1 MEYTNDVIFNV
12 KYQSESSNATII
24 KHPRLHKILEK
35 MEKDNYF
42 ILTMIISITIL
53 FIDCLIIK
61 RFIEIVSLL
70 QIN

>member
-35 MEKDNYF
+35 
-42 ILTMIISITIL
+42 
-53 FIDCLIIK
+53 
-61 RFIEIVSLL
+61 IEMTC
-70 QIN
+70 QTK